1 MPARRSGKEDREGGE
16 KICRTQH
23 FLRRAQGRERR
34 GLVRW
39 LLQPAV
45 TLESRALRSLP
56 KEPKA
61 AAWKGCCPPSL
72 PNPQRAPHK
81 PPAEAAALGAAV
93 PRPFLRLLAA
103 SRLLSPPAASAQ
115 DPFFFPF
122 TTKETRGSGGEHTAF
137 PALLRSLP
145 TQLLP
150 PRLQSPSWACL
161 GWIFVK

>member
-1 MPARRSGKEDREGGE
+1 MQDAAFPPAGTR
-16 KICRTQH
+16 
-23 FLRRAQGRERR
+23 QGAE